1 MRNIHDVFSEVGTE
15 KSINKK
21 AQILKEND
29 TPGVRAILRGTFD
42 RRLKWLVPDSKPP
55 EDVFTVNEEKD
66 WEKVKGK
73 LENAATAFYF
83 YVEFNGKLP
92 DQAKS
97 INQIKREQMFI
108 QMLEALHEDE
118 VDVVFSMLKRKLPYK
133 GLTARVANKAFPG
146 LIPEEFE

>member
-1 MRNIHDVFSEVGTE
+1 MRNIHDVFSEVGGE

-21 AQILKEND
+21 AEILKEND
-29 TPGVRAILRGTFD
+29 TPGVRAVLRGTFD

-55 EDVFTVNEEKD
+55 YEENEEENWD
-66 WEKVKGK
+66 NVDGK

-83 YVEFNGKLP
+83 YVEFDGKLP
-92 DQAKS
+92 VQAKNV
-97 INQIKREQMFI
+97 NQIKREQMFI
-108 QMLEALHEDE
+108 KMIEALHKDE
-118 VDVVFSMLKRKLPYK
+118 AELVFHMLKRKLPYK